1 MAMGDFTLFIVAGG
15 LTLVGTLF
23 CFYMSERQKQDLA
36 TSMALVAA
44 SRHMTVVLP
53 MTSADTLP
61 VYTPRFVVVAIPSDT
76 PPCYELQNTP
86 QPKSN
91 GEAPNTSLPHEP
103 LIVNNKRQCVP
114 NPLQFQNLRPHPLHN
129 KRLFL
134 HQRDN

>member
-103 LIVNNKRQCVP
+103 LIVDQQQAPVCSESTSVP
-114 NPLQFQNLRPHPLHN
+114 KPSSSPSPQQAVVPSPA
-129 KRLFL
+129 
-134 HQRDN
+134 